1 MMMTGPG
8 EHATP
13 ATIMKILDIPQSGKL
28 GTSVSLHTRYGQSR
42 RQFIIPP
49 DPRTP
54 PQLFVRGLLG
64 RVVSRWRGLTD
75 DQRDVWTAGGRHIH
89 SQPRLGQS
97 GHLSGCQFY
106 TQINFNLAYI
116 HEPQAVQPPDRPDFG
131 PNPVGQLFITNVGGV
146 IGLKLSVPSASAG
159 HIIVLGTFPRSAG
172 VAYIR
177 RFVILG
183 LLPPRKQAS
192 ATSGSFTLTGSASRR
207 SASAS
212 SSAQRSKS
220 TAGKTFPNQP
230 APSFPP
236 HSRLSGS
243 FQRSSDFRG

>member
-28 GTSVSLHTRYGQSR
+28 GTSVSLHTRYGQLR

-49 DPRTP
+49 DPRTL

-183 LLPPRKQAS
+183 LLPAPEAGFSDIRKLYVDRF
-192 ATSGSFTLTGSASRR
+192 GEPPV
-207 SASAS
+207 
-212 SSAQRSKS
+212 
-220 TAGKTFPNQP
+220 GKRVFIRTTQQINGWQDLPKPTRAIVP
-230 APSFPP
+230 AP
-236 HSRLSGS
+236 
-243 FQRSSDFRG
+243 